1 VRTTLTNQSIHI
13 MTIVDVDAEVEKAE
27 HGALP
32 PNRLHR
38 ESSLRNIYTDPFAA
52 REGKTLTWRNVNMTL
67 VSFCF
72 VLSYSLFYSDGEG
85 SISNTVKSLFS

>member
-1 VRTTLTNQSIHI
+1 

-32 PNRLHR
+32 PDRLQR

-52 REGKTLTWRNVNMTL
+52 REGKTLTWKNVNMTL
-67 VSFCF
+67 VSLRCM
-72 VLSYSLFYSDGEG
+72 VAAYCLF
-85 SISNTVKSLFS
+85 